1 MPLKMKQL
9 PESERPY
16 EKLQIYGA
24 KKLSNSELLAIII
37 KTGTKEET
45 SIDLANRILILVN
58 DLKGLQDISLEELG
72 KIKGIGKVKAI
83 QIQAALELAN
93 RINEPINK
101 INKKI
106 SSSKDVA
113 ILVQDELKN
122 LNYEIIKVIMLDLKN
137 RLIKI
142 LDIKIGSTKEI
153 RIEPSEI
160 MKEILRAQACKF
172 IIVHNHPSG
181 DVTPSKADIEFTK
194 RMQICA
200 KLFNISLVDHII
212 IGKNKYKSIF
222 RL

>member
-222 RL
+222 KL